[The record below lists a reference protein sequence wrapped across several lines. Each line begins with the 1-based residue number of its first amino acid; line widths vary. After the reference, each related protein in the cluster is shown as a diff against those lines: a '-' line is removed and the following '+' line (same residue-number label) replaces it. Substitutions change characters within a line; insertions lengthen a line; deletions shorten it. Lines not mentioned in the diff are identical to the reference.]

1 MILNPGKCHLMYN
14 VCPCD
19 IHDEDVFY
27 YDNFTLKNSTEEKIL
42 GVIIYRKL
50 TFHQHNKKRVVKQV
64 KN

>member
-1 MILNPGKCHLMYN
+1 MILNPGKCHLMYIDR
-14 VCPCD
+14 D

-27 YDNFTLKNSTEEKIL
+27 YDNFTLKNSNEEKIL
-42 GVIIYRKL
+42 GVIIDRKL